1 MQTFI
6 HRRMDKFGN
15 SYNTLLYSNEN
26 EWVITVHTGTHKKLF
41 QSRKQFEQ
49 ETKFTDG
56 CIYNAIIFMKFK
68 NKQAIILFM
77 DTYVSSKKET
87 FTKNVKKNTYK
98 KL

>member
-1 MQTFI
+1 
-6 HRRMDKFGN
+6 
-15 SYNTLLYSNEN
+15 
-26 EWVITVHTGTHKKLF
+26 
-41 QSRKQFEQ
+41 
-49 ETKFTDG
+49 
-56 CIYNAIIFMKFK
+56 MKFK